1 MFPSGIE
8 KPMLVTFCDASWASR
23 KDGSSQGGMFTMLAD
38 ASVLEGSLSMF
49 SPLGW
54 HSRKLPRVARLST
67 SAEVQMASTATDA
80 HEFIKQILLD
90 WFNQEPIKHDCVDE
104 AMKQVQSV
112 LVCDSRSLYDA
123 LSKIESSGLHLEEK
137 RTAIEVLSIRE
148 RTQAAGVTIRWVD
161 SDQQLADG
169 LSKNN
174 ECDQLIEIC
183 HQGAFFKLVFD
194 PRFTSAKKKRQAAAK
209 QRKLM
214 EEDSWNDMAREN
226 LGSV

>member
-1 MFPSGIE
+1 
-8 KPMLVTFCDASWASR
+8 
-23 KDGSSQGGMFTMLAD
+23 MFTVLAD
-38 ASVLEGSLSMF
+38 SSVLERSLSVF

-54 HSRKLPRVARLST
+54 HSRKLPRVVRSST

-90 WFNQEPIKHDCVDE
+90 WFNQETIGHDCVDQ

-112 LVCDSRSLYDA
+112 MVCDSRNLYDA

-148 RTQAAGVTIRWVD
+148 RTQAAGVTLRWVD

-174 ECDQLIEIC
+174 EYEQLLEIC
-183 HQGAFFKLVFD
+183 HQGAFRLVFD
-194 PRFTSAKKKRQAAAK
+194 PRFTSAKKKRQAAA
-209 QRKLM
+209 RERRLRT
-214 EEDSWNDMAREN
+214 EDSGE
-226 LGSV
+226 